1 MLTESETVVRGL
13 GAGWLAVVVTCWVE
27 MTSKVS
33 LVTPAAEVLTASVS
47 VVAARLSV

>member
-13 GAGWLAVVVTCWVE
+13 GASWLAEVVTCWVE
-27 MTSKVS
+27 MTSNVS
-33 LVTPAAEVLTASVS
+33 FATPAAEVLTALVS